1 MQTTVPP
8 RIVAAER
15 MEDGIFIEFDDGRS
29 ALYSASLLYSALP
42 QAVPPDVPD
51 IDGEAEN
58 GDE

>member
-15 MEDGIFIEFDDGRS
+15 MEDGIFIEFDDGKS
-29 ALYSASLLYSALP
+29 ALYSASLLYAALP
-42 QAVPPDVPD
+42 LAGAPDTPD
-51 IDGEAEN
+51 IDGEEET